1 MPPAPTDVPF
11 AQELR
16 IATAA
21 VQQAARLTQTAAAT
35 LRAQPGAAL
44 DKPDNTP
51 VTVADLGAQAL
62 LVAALRAAFPADAF
76 LGEESAAML
85 RADSALA
92 ARVWELVSAV
102 AEAEGAAEVPPPR
115 DQAHMMDL
123 IDLAGMGEGGRK
135 GRCWVMDPIDGTATY
150 LKGQQYVVA
159 LCLLVDGVQR
169 VGVLACPNMSLEG
182 GKVSEDN
189 VAGDGSNGYLVSA
202 VSGHGA
208 WIRPLS
214 WGKLQDPSPVR
225 LAHPNPPL
233 EDLILV
239 ESLAATSMDHEKH
252 KQVAEKLGCEWPS
265 TDIWCLQMK
274 YIACAV
280 GGHDAVIRIPRE
292 DWHRTCVWDHAG
304 GQLIFEEAGG
314 KVTDI
319 HGKDIDFGAG
329 KRCYNNLGNVIA
341 PVAVHG
347 QILRVVQEILGQS
360 KP

>member
-1 MPPAPTDVPF
+1 MPPTDLPF

-21 VQQAARLTQTAAAT
+21 VQKAARLTQTVAQA
-35 LRAQPGAAL
+35 LRGQPDAAL
-44 DKPDNTP
+44 DKPDATP

-62 LVAALRAAFPADAF
+62 LVAALQDAFPSDAF

-85 RADSALA
+85 RADAALA
-92 ARVWELVSAV
+92 ARVWRLVSATGVEDGADEV
-102 AEAEGAAEVPPPR
+102 AAPR

-123 IDLAGMGEGGRK
+123 IDLAGKGEGGCT

-182 GKVSEDN
+182 GKVSENN
-189 VAGDGSNGYLVSA
+189 VARDGSNGYLVSA
-202 VSGHGA
+202 VSGQGA
-208 WIRPLS
+208 CIRPLS
-214 WGKLQDPSPVR
+214 WGKLEDPSPVR
-225 LAHPNPPL
+225 LAHPNPL
-233 EDLILV
+233 LKDLILV
-239 ESLAATSMDHEKH
+239 ENLETTSMDHEKQ

-265 TDIWCLQMK
+265 THMWCLQMK

-329 KRCYNNLGNVIA
+329 KRCYNNFGNVIA

-347 QILRVVQEILGQS
+347 QIMKVVQEILGQS